1 MSAKEIN
8 LKIDELTLD
17 YLKLLK
23 TAKNYEERKKVFEI
37 YYKTLLTLENIK
49 AEEVG
54 KELF

>member
-8 LKIDELTLD
+8 LKIDELALD

>member
-49 AEEVG
+49 SKEVY